1 MAVTEVKILHD
12 VDKVAQTREYLVNI
26 LESSEKK
33 KTDSGSTSDQVLPT
47 QNASQIATTDN
58 FHSSTWKNTYPWTT
72 ANNYLPSTTTPYF
85 QQLLSTGS
93 HRLLGV
99 PSIWSDS
106 WDAMIKKF
114 S

>member
-1 MAVTEVKILHD
+1 MALAEVKILHD
-12 VDKVAQTREYLVNI
+12 IDKIAQTREYLVNI
-26 LESSEKK
+26 LEATEKK

-58 FHSSTWKNTYPWTT
+58 FHSSTWQNTYPWTT
-72 ANNYLPSTTTPYF
+72 ANNYLPSTTTPNF
-85 QQLLSTGS
+85 QQFLSTGS

-99 PSIWSDS
+99 HSIWSDS
-106 WDAMIKKF
+106 WDAMRKKF